1 MSLFGKILL
10 QGQVKLSPTT
20 KGPINRDG
28 RSSVNHWRARSI
40 LQLLQ
45 GFRGYKMEK
54 AARGVLWI
62 STFQPGLQRSGTHDA
77 SYPKDS
83 EELWT
88 TGSIALCLQPP
99 AENLGKKN

>member
-20 KGPINRDG
+20 KEPINRDG

-45 GFRGYKMEK
+45 VFRGYKMEK

-62 STFQPGLQRSGTHDA
+62 STFQPGLQPSGP
-77 SYPKDS
+77 S
-83 EELWT
+83 
-88 TGSIALCLQPP
+88 
-99 AENLGKKN
+99 